1 MATIVN
7 NEIERKPAR
16 YTLDCTEMLNEAIT
30 YYANKSPK
38 RAELIGNKFFE
49 IIDLLEL
56 MPEIGTICQN
66 GMRKMLLGK
75 FPYFIYYRI
84 KTDYISIVGIWH
96 TSRGTDFVEPVE
108 T

>member
-7 NEIERKPAR
+7 NGIERKPAK
-16 YTLDCTEMLNEAIT
+16 YTLDCTEMFNEIVRYHAG
-30 YYANKSPK
+30 NSSRK
-38 RAELIGNKFFE
+38 AEQIGNKFFE

-56 MPEIGTICQN
+56 MPEIGTKYKK

-84 KTDYISIVGIWH
+84 KEKEIEVVGIWH
-96 TSRGTDFVEPVE
+96 TSRGTDFEE
-108 T
+108 

>member
-1 MATIVN
+1 MATIAN

-16 YTLDCTEMLNEAIT
+16 YTLDCAEMLDEAIK
-30 YYANKSPK
+30 YYADKSPR

-49 IIDLLEL
+49 IVELLEL

-84 KTDYISIVGIWH
+84 KSDHISIVGIWH
-96 TSRGTDFVEPVE
+96 TSSGTEFEEP
-108 T
+108 